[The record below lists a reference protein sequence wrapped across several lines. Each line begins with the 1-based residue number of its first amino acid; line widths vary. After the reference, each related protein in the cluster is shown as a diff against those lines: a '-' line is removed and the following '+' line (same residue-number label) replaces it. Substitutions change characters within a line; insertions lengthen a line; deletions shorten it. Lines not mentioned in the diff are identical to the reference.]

1 MADELKSAWELA
13 LEKLDA
19 DPDTAARKL
28 TEEQKAEI
36 AELRRQLQAKIAETE
51 IALQSSIRTAVE
63 RGDYSEV
70 ENIREKLGA
79 EKKRLNAEWERKIE
93 KVRQAGS

>member
-28 TEEQKAEI
+28 SDEQKAEI
-36 AELRRQLQAKIAETE
+36 AELRRQLQAKIAEAE
-51 IALQSSIRTAVE
+51 ISLQSSIRAAVE
-63 RGDYSEV
+63 RGDYSEI
-70 ENIREKLGA
+70 ENMREKLSA
-79 EKKRLNAEWERKIE
+79 EKQRLNSEWERKIE
-93 KVRQAGS
+93 KVREADA